1 MSSNHPDKSHPTPAK
16 KDDQPTITTATAA
29 ATTPNRNNDQQPSLL
44 CRIQNSASTL
54 IQDTLTKPSGATL
67 SGDLAHVLDSGN
79 KASSAAASF
88 SGGTYSGQTRSTNG
102 FGGENFSAGGYQDG
116 GHTTSLVH
124 ERIRSSQPN
133 SHDVSEIDS
142 FENSGGFFTTSN
154 NYFIQRED
162 EAEGKGKGKSRE
174 HALYNNHSFSHD
186 QNIDIEDEYESSH
199 FNAYEIAWINAS
211 RSGTVYR
218 STSTESTPSKRSS
231 QSQSDFND
239 STAQSQIQYENQN
252 DGAEVVMMLSDP
264 SFQPG
269 LVTWDDDENEHYD
282 RTYNGLGF
290 DLDLDDNDPLDSEG
304 FPQALVRG
312 LSPAEMQIL
321 DSFRK
326 QQPEQHQQKKIT
338 GLSLVPDIDSFLS
351 EHDTSTIN
359 ANNDALRNEVIA
371 NLIGAEDWLNVD
383 ERYGDEVWGY
393 LKPAVEAAA
402 AEIKGKEVHKD
413 GESGDGD
420 GPAVKRLKMI
430 LRHMARL

>member
-16 KDDQPTITTATAA
+16 KDDQPTTTTATTA
-29 ATTPNRNNDQQPSLL
+29 ATTSNTNNGQQPSLL
-44 CRIQNSASTL
+44 SRIQNSASTL
-54 IQDTLTKPSGATL
+54 IQDTLTKPSGAIL

-79 KASSAAASF
+79 KASSSASF
-88 SGGTYSGQTRSTNG
+88 SGGTYSGQTRSTDG
-102 FGGENFSAGGYQDG
+102 FGGGNSSAGGHQDG
-116 GHTTSLVH
+116 GHTTGLVH
-124 ERIRSSQPN
+124 EGFRSSQPN

-142 FENSGGFFTTSN
+142 FENSGDFFNSSD
-154 NYFIQRED
+154 NYFIRRED

-174 HALYNNHSFSHD
+174 HALYDNHNFSHD

-239 STAQSQIQYENQN
+239 FTAQSQTQYENEH

-282 RTYNGLGF
+282 RTDNGLGF
-290 DLDLDDNDPLDSEG
+290 DLDDNDPLDSEG
-304 FPQALVRG
+304 FPHALARG

-326 QQPEQHQQKKIT
+326 QQPEQLQQKKIT
-338 GLSLVPDIDSFLS
+338 ALSLVPDIDSFFS

-371 NLIGAEDWLNVD
+371 NLIGAEEWFNVD

-393 LKPAVEAAA
+393 LRPAVEAAA
-402 AEIKGKEVHKD
+402 TEIKEKEVHKD
-413 GESGDGD
+413 GEGGDGD